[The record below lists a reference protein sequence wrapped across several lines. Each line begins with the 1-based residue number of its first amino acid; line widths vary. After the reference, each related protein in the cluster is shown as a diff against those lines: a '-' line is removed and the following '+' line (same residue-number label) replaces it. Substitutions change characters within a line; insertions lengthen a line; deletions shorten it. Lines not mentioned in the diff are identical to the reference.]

1 MQFFW
6 IVLSVLCYL
15 LGQTAVVDARAIGLQ
30 KSAFTFPNHNDYQ
43 EDSYQLKTER
53 KRQAGTQISL
63 KRTKNFLS
71 FFLSFLGWGKRQ
83 EALNDDESDDI
94 TADHPYIWFED

>member
-1 MQFFW
+1 MQFFWIVLSVLCYLLGQTW

-53 KRQAGTQISL
+53 KRQAGT
-63 KRTKNFLS
+63 
-71 FFLSFLGWGKRQ
+71 
-83 EALNDDESDDI
+83 
-94 TADHPYIWFED
+94 